1 MNNIQ
6 NTKNKLSNSLI
17 KQKKLE
23 KMKQE
28 RNHINS
34 TSRYNYYFID
44 LSRSDHKYGYFSKW
58 IIWKSKRRNRK
69 I

>member
-6 NTKNKLSNSLI
+6 NKKSKLSNSLT
-17 KQKKLE
+17 KQKNLE

-34 TSRYNYYFID
+34 ISSNNNNTIDISRGNTEYCI
-44 LSRSDHKYGYFSKW
+44 RTKW
-58 IIWKSKRRNRK
+58 TI
-69 I
+69 

>member
-6 NTKNKLSNSLI
+6 NKKSKLTNSLT
-17 KQKKLE
+17 KQKNLE

-34 TSRYNYYFID
+34 ISSNNNNTID
-44 LSRSDHKYGYFSKW
+44 ISRSNTKYCIRTKW
-58 IIWKSKRRNRK
+58 II
-69 I
+69 

>member
-6 NTKNKLSNSLI
+6 ITKNKLNNSLI

-34 TSRYNYYFID
+34 ISSNNNNSID
-44 LSRSDHKYGYFSKW
+44 ISRSNIKYS
-58 IIWKSKRRNRK
+58 II
-69 I
+69 